1 MRISWAHYPGA
12 DALAAAAPASTPD
25 SAPAACVFAFVSSQC
40 DLPRVAQALAA
51 TGAPIIS
58 CTSAG
63 QLGAAGFEQGGIT
76 AAVVHDGLAVR
87 SFLVRSLKDLDRSLD
102 ETASAILATGALDVE
117 TGTVVGLVLSDGL
130 SGVEA
135 RLMAGLHQR
144 LPMTPIVGGSAS
156 DDLRFERASVYWD
169 GQYLS
174 DAAVL
179 HLIATDLPIT
189 PLRFQHHRPTEHRL
203 VVTRTS
209 DDRRTVHEL
218 NGIPAVQA
226 YAEALG
232 LTPREVTAPVASSH
246 PLLLRI
252 GGEYYTRSIRRLT
265 GAGALELYGTIEPGL
280 VVRVGQTHDIVGTTA
295 AAFAAARERVG
306 EPALVIGCDCVLRRL
321 EIQRAGLARDVG
333 QILTNQR
340 VIGFSAYGEQING
353 LHVTHSFTGFMF
365 GAHP

>member
-1 MRISWAHYPGA
+1 MRISWAHHPSA
-12 DALAAAAPASTPD
+12 DALASAR
-25 SAPAACVFAFVSSQC
+25 SAPDDERPACVFAFVSSQC
-40 DLPRVAQALAA
+40 DLAAVGAALAGL
-51 TGAPIIS
+51 GAPVIS

-76 AAVVHDGLAVR
+76 TATVHDGLSVR

-102 ETASAILATGALDVE
+102 ETMAEILAAGALEVE
-117 TGTVVGLVLSDGL
+117 SGTVVGMILSDGL

-144 LPMTPIVGGSAS
+144 LPMTPMVGGSAA

-169 GQYLS
+169 GAFHS

-179 HLIATDLPIT
+179 HLIATELPIV

-209 DDRRTVHEL
+209 DDRRTIHEL
-218 NGIPAVQA
+218 NGIPAVHA

-232 LTPREVTAPVASSH
+232 LTPRQVTAPVASSH

-295 AAFAAARERVG
+295 AAFAAAREKVG

-333 QILTNQR
+333 KILAAQR

-353 LHVTHSFTGFMF
+353 LHITHSFTGFMF
-365 GAHP
+365 GAAS